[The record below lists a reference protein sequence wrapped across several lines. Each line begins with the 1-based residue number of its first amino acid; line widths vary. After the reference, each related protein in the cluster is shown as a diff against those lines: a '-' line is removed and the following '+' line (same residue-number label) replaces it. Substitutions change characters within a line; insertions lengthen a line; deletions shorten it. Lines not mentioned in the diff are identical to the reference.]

1 MAYEKQTWDTT
12 SYVTPT
18 RMNHI
23 EDGIEGVTQKRL
35 DVVTRNTNETWAS
48 LIGRARDALF
58 NNKSRYQTLGLTI
71 DEVSNLIF
79 YPSRFASTS
88 IMQYFGVRGTS
99 GGIVFYVISTSSTAG
114 TLRKYVMNANGI
126 TITDMSSSV
135 AESDIYLYG
144 LDN

>member
-1 MAYEKQTWDTT
+1 MAYEKQTWNTT
-12 SYVTPT
+12 SIFNPT

-35 DVVTRNTNETWAS
+35 GTVARTTNETWAS

-71 DEVSNLIF
+71 DDTSNLIF

-88 IMQYFGVRGTS
+88 IMQYLGVRGTS
-99 GGIVFYVISTSSTAG
+99 TGIIFYVISTSSTAA
-114 TLRKYVMNANGI
+114 TLRKYSMNANGI